1 MKQIFIAC
9 LVALAVTCTGF
20 AQTSSAVLT
29 NWMDLHSRM
38 VRASKGAVAHVAYSR
53 HFSYAA
59 IAAYESIVSSD
70 PAYRSLS
77 GQLNGLN
84 ALPKAGKG
92 QFYGP
97 ASLNAAYAEVL
108 RKYYNSFGTCKAA
121 IDSMEAAQLQSFP
134 KANAKQIEKSV
145 EYGRSVAAAILQWAE
160 EDLWE
165 SKNMYTPLTGEGVWQ
180 PAGST
185 AAVPFWA
192 DKRSMT
198 KDLSTVYSLKQ
209 PVYAPDTDGMFYKMA
224 NEVYTTSVNLTPE
237 QKAIALHWDDAPNGR
252 YMSVFGHWTYILSG
266 LIKKHQFPLLKAAE
280 AYARMSI
287 SMHEAGILAWKGKY
301 QYNVVRPITF
311 INQHINKDWKPLIST
326 PPHPE
331 FPAAHATL
339 SYAAAVALCA
349 MFGEAC
355 AVSDNSYTDIGMTER
370 SYASLRDAA
379 KEAGMSR
386 LYGGIHYRYSI
397 EQGFILGEA
406 AAKYAEK
413 TLRFH

>member
-1 MKQIFIAC
+1 
-9 LVALAVTCTGF
+9 
-20 AQTSSAVLT
+20 
-29 NWMDLHSRM
+29 
-38 VRASKGAVAHVAYSR
+38 
-53 HFSYAA
+53 
-59 IAAYESIVSSD
+59 
-70 PAYRSLS
+70 
-77 GQLNGLN
+77 
-84 ALPKAGKG
+84 
-92 QFYGP
+92 
-97 ASLNAAYAEVL
+97 
-108 RKYYNSFGTCKAA
+108 
-121 IDSMEAAQLQSFP
+121 
-134 KANAKQIEKSV
+134 V
-145 EYGRSVAAAILQWAE
+145 EYGRSVAAAVLQWAE

-165 SKNMYTPLTGEGVWQ
+165 SKNVYTPLTGEGVWQ
-180 PAGST
+180 PAST

-192 DKRSMT
+192 DKRSLT
-198 KDLSTVYSLKQ
+198 KDIFTVYSLKQ
-209 PVYAPDTDGMFYKMA
+209 PVYAHNTDGMFYQMA

-237 QKAIALHWDDAPNGR
+237 QRAIALHWDDAPNGR

-339 SYAAAVALCA
+339 SYAAATALCA

-355 AVSDNSYTDIGMTER
+355 AVTDNSYMDIGMTER

-397 EQGFILGEA
+397 EQGFLLGEA
-406 AAKYAEK
+406 AAKYTDK
-413 TLRFH
+413 ILRFH

>member
-1 MKQIFIAC
+1 MKKIFIAC
-9 LVALAVTCTGF
+9 MMALATCTGF
-20 AQTSSAVLT
+20 AQTSSTILT

-38 VRASKGAVAHVAYSR
+38 VRASKGAVSHVAYSR

-59 IAAYESIVSSD
+59 IAAYESIVATD

-77 GQLNGLN
+77 GQLNGLA
-84 ALPKAGKG
+84 ALPRARKG
-92 QFYGP
+92 QLYAP

-108 RKYYNSFGTCKAA
+108 RKYYGSFGTCKAT
-121 IDSMEAAQLQSFP
+121 IDSMEAAQQLSFAKVNEQSV
-134 KANAKQIEKSV
+134 A
-145 EYGRSVAAAILQWAE
+145 YGRAVAAAVLQWAE
-160 EDLWE
+160 QDLSE
-165 SKNMYTPLTGEGVWQ
+165 SKNVYTPLTGQGVWQ
-180 PAGST
+180 PTST

-192 DKRSMT
+192 EKRSFT
-198 KDLSTVYSLKQ
+198 KDIFSVYSLKQ

-237 QKAIALHWDDAPNGR
+237 QKAIALHWDDAPNGQ

-266 LIKKHQFPLLKAAE
+266 LIKKHQLPLLKAAE
-280 AYARMSI
+280 AYARMTI

-339 SYAAAVALCA
+339 SNAAAVALCA

-355 AVSDNSYTDIGMTER
+355 AVVDNSYIDIGMSER
-370 SYASLRDAA
+370 SFASLREAA

-397 EQGFILGEA
+397 EQGFVLGEA
-406 AAKYAEK
+406 VAKYADR
-413 TLRFH
+413 TIRFH